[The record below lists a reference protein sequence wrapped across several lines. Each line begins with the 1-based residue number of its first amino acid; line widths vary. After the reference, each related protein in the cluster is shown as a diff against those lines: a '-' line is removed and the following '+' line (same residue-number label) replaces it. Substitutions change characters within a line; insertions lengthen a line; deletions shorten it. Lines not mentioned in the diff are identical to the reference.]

1 MENSIPDSPPQLML
15 MSAGLVQFSSYCAVC
30 PVRALTFLV
39 NFSDDGWSQE
49 LFARISELGAFSQ
62 PSCRRDLAQI
72 CSLSRTRYFSWHVVG
87 KKVLATWVHDRSSS
101 KACPEMLSSLDFC
114 RVRRDTWEHLVSTR
128 VRTYGCVCPRSDVE
142 P

>member
-1 MENSIPDSPPQLML
+1 MENPIPDSPPQLML
-15 MSAGLVQFSSYCAVC
+15 MSAGLVHFSSCCAVC

-62 PSCRRDLAQI
+62 PSCRRDLAQ
-72 CSLSRTRYFSWHVVG
+72 SVRLSRTRYFSWHVVE
-87 KKVLATWVHDRSSS
+87 KKILATWVHDRSSS